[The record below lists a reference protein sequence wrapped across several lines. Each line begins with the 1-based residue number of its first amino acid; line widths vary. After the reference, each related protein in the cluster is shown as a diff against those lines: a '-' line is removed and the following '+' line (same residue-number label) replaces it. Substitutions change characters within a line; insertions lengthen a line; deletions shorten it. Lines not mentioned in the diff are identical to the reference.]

1 MGIIRKIEENNYSII
16 VWDMCESLDEL
27 MVLGKEFNTKNYKTE
42 KRKKEFLTSR
52 IILKEIYPKERISY
66 NEFGAPELSN
76 GIFISISHSKNL
88 VSVITS
94 KTKVGIDIEEI
105 SNKAL
110 RLSDKFINSNKHK
123 NLTPEKANLI
133 WCCKEAVF
141 KWHQKGKVDFKN
153 DIQLIP
159 FKLKETGKINCTF
172 KNQTLILNYHKIN
185 NHYLVYVCK

>member
-1 MGIIRKIEENNYSII
+1 MGIIKKIEENNCSII

-27 MVLGKEFNTKNYKTE
+27 MILGKEFNTKNYKTE

-76 GIFISISHSKNL
+76 GTFISISHSKNL

-110 RLSDKFINSNKHK
+110 RLSDKFINPNKHK

-141 KWHQKGKVDFKN
+141 KWYQKGKVDFKN
-153 DIQLIP
+153 DIELMP
-159 FKLKETGKINCTF
+159 FKLEETGKINCTF
-172 KNQTLILNYHKIN
+172 KSQTLILNYHKIN